1 MGRWRRRQA
10 GVGLRRASDVAVMQ
24 TTDFGDRDDRAALR
38 RLDWATVGG
47 VLVER
52 EMCASLMV
60 VREVADQDAAQV
72 SFTEDEHVIQTLPP
86 DRADEAL
93 REGILPWAVRGRE
106 DFLDPQALHAAPKR
120 LAVDLVAV
128 VEEIG
133 WCGVVREGVHDLL
146 GGPVGGGMLGHV
158 KMHDPSAMM
167 SEHDENEE
175 DAQADGGKR
184 EDRRLRCPAC
194 QSSVSRR

>member
-1 MGRWRRRQA
+1 
-10 GVGLRRASDVAVMQ
+10 MQ

-52 EMCASLMV
+52 EMCARLMV
-60 VREVADQDAAQV
+60 IGKVSGQDTAKV
-72 SFTEDEHVIQTLPP
+72 SLAEDEHVIQALAP
-86 DRADEAL
+86 DRPDEAL

-128 VEEIG
+128 AEEVG
-133 WCGVVREGVHDLL
+133 RRGVVREGVHDLL
-146 GGPVGGGMLGHV
+146 GGPVGGGMLSDV
-158 KMHDPSAMM
+158 
-167 SEHDENEE
+167 E
-175 DAQADGGKR
+175 
-184 EDRRLRCPAC
+184 
-194 QSSVSRR
+194 V

>member
-1 MGRWRRRQA
+1 MPAGRKERGGVGQWRRRQA

-72 SFTEDEHVIQTLPP
+72 PFTEDENGILTLPP
-86 DRADEAL
+86 DRTDEAL

-106 DFLDPQALHAAPKR
+106 DSS
-120 LAVDLVAV
+120 
-128 VEEIG
+128 I
-133 WCGVVREGVHDLL
+133 
-146 GGPVGGGMLGHV
+146 
-158 KMHDPSAMM
+158 
-167 SEHDENEE
+167 
-175 DAQADGGKR
+175 
-184 EDRRLRCPAC
+184 RRPFT
-194 QSSVSRR
+194 RRRNGSP